1 MRRLTNL
8 QVLNLANN
16 PGLAHCQ
23 FRSLQALPSL
33 RSLNLANTGRTVA
46 AFPTSLDHLATSLTE
61 LNLSANA
68 LGRLPD
74 VLATLHALRRLN
86 LSENSLS
93 DLSSLASELDTAW
106 PALEVLNLSRN
117 RLKALPASLCKLERL
132 RRLYVNDNHLTFEG
146 LPNGLG
152 KLYNLE
158 VLQAANN
165 RLELIPEGIARCAKL
180 KRLVLSDNLLITL
193 PEAIYLL
200 TELKLDLANNPQL
213 VLPPKPGA
221 EQLTPQAEN
230 GAGGRSN
237 SIHNI
242 DQALSNQL
250 RKASTTGAAAAAG
263 AGANGSNGLLGLPAS
278 PGKCCPLNFVS
289 KILTFSSLLQPT
301 HRKTRSRVS
310 CAWFAEPRRWPPPP
324 RRRPAPPRCS
334 RA

>member
-86 LSENSLS
+86 LSENGLS
-93 DLSSLASELDTAW
+93 DLSLSIATELDTAW

-117 RLKALPASLCKLERL
+117 RLQALPASLCKLERL

-152 KLYNLE
+152 KLYHLE

-213 VLPPKPGA
+213 VLPPKPPGA
-221 EQLTPQAEN
+221 EQLTQQAEN
-230 GAGGRSN
+230 GGGGRSN
-237 SIHNI
+237 GIHNI
-242 DQALSNQL
+242 DQALSSQL
-250 RKASTTGAAAAAG
+250 RKASTTGAAAG

-278 PGKCCPLNFVS
+278 PGKCCPLIFVS
-289 KILTFSSLLQPT
+289 KPS
-301 HRKTRSRVS
+301 
-310 CAWFAEPRRWPPPP
+310 
-324 RRRPAPPRCS
+324 
-334 RA
+334 